1 VARNVSVT
9 GTLAAEDEVLL
20 GTKVVGRLSQ
30 ITVDLGSRVRRGQ
43 AIARIDP
50 GDYRLRVEQAE
61 ATLQQ
66 ARARLG
72 LPPDG
77 TSDRIDPANTGAV
90 RQAAAVLKEAR
101 LTRDRMVELWERQLI
116 AHAELNTATS
126 DLTVAE
132 GRYQDAVE
140 EVRNRQAVLAQRR
153 SELRA
158 LRRRGRG
165 APRRRLGAGDQR
177 MRGRGPDLESLAAY
191 AEQLRVRS
199 KDLGIVDADTT
210 LKLDR
215 PELRVVIDR
224 KRAAD
229 LNVDTEHIATAFRLM
244 VGGDTEVSRFHD
256 PTVNEEYDV
265 QLRLSRRDRDNIAT
279 ISRLYVPRAGA
290 GLVRLD
296 NLVEFESVESASR
309 IDRLN
314 RQRQVSLRAQIAPGF
329 ALADRLEALNQAVRV
344 MNLPAGYTTSVSGR
358 GRELARTFNEFL

>member
-1 VARNVSVT
+1 VARTVSVT

-126 DLTVAE
+126 DLT
-132 GRYQDAVE
+132 
-140 EVRNRQAVLAQRR
+140 
-153 SELRA
+153 

-177 MRGRGPDLESLAAY
+177 MGGRGPDLESLAAY

-229 LNVDTEHIATAFRLM
+229 LNADTEHIATALRLM

-296 NLVEFESVESASR
+296 NLVEVESVESASR

>member
-1 VARNVSVT
+1 VARTVSVT
-9 GTLAAEDEVLL
+9 GTLAAEDAVLL

-90 RQAAAVLKEAR
+90 RQATAVLKEA
-101 LTRDRMVELWERQLI
+101 
-116 AHAELNTATS
+116 
-126 DLTVAE
+126 
-132 GRYQDAVE
+132 
-140 EVRNRQAVLAQRR
+140 
-153 SELRA
+153 
-158 LRRRGRG
+158 
-165 APRRRLGAGDQR
+165 
-177 MRGRGPDLESLAAY
+177 
-191 AEQLRVRS
+191 
-199 KDLGIVDADTT
+199 
-210 LKLDR
+210 
-215 PELRVVIDR
+215 
-224 KRAAD
+224 
-229 LNVDTEHIATAFRLM
+229 
-244 VGGDTEVSRFHD
+244 
-256 PTVNEEYDV
+256 
-265 QLRLSRRDRDNIAT
+265 
-279 ISRLYVPRAGA
+279 
-290 GLVRLD
+290 
-296 NLVEFESVESASR
+296 
-309 IDRLN
+309 RLN